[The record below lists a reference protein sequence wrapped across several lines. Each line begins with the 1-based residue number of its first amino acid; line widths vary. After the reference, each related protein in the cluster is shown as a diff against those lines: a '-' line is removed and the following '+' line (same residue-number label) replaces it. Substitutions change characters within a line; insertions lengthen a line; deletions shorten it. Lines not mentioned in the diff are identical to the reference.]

1 MLCYQCEDNVPTRG
15 IREEEIQTMLEKRD
29 LEMIAEEVREE
40 IQETGKTFD
49 KFIEVELR
57 IQWLLENDIGKK
69 LDIMIGNIDFMKQ
82 QLN

>member
-1 MLCYQCEDNVPTRG
+1 
-15 IREEEIQTMLEKRD
+15 MLEKRD